1 LADIIATIGFRKK
14 LIALHRSRRRA
25 AAINYMRIRAA
36 KIAKVEPSEV
46 RIDPE
51 LNRIL
56 MLNAIGSASNI
67 KVSISASAGK
77 AEVKRFVEKTANATP
92 QAKSTKTP
100 DSAAKKAAVP
110 VGKPENTKKETKADS
125 K

>member
-1 LADIIATIGFRKK
+1 MADIIATIGFRKK

-56 MLNAIGSASNI
+56 MLNAIGSTSNI

-77 AEVKRFVEKTANATP
+77 AEVKRFIEKAANATP
-92 QAKSTKTP
+92 QAKGAAP
-100 DSAAKKAAVP
+100 DSAAKKATVSG
-110 VGKPENTKKETKADS
+110 GKPDNAKKEVKADH

>member
-46 RIDPE
+46 KIDPE

-56 MLNAIGSASNI
+56 MLNAIGSTSNI

-77 AEVKRFVEKTANATP
+77 AEVKRFVEKTANEHHRQRVLRRLILQQRRLLFLVANQIT
-92 QAKSTKTP
+92 QRRK
-100 DSAAKKAAVP
+100 
-110 VGKPENTKKETKADS
+110 
-125 K
+125 